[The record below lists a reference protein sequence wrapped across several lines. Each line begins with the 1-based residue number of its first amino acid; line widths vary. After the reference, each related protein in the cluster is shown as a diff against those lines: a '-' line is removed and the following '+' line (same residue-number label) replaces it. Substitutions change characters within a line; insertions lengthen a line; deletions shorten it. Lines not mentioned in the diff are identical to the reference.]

1 MKGEYDKLVA
11 ENEKLKEQV
20 LDLTNGNY
28 KRGIHTWEN
37 LNKMLKKANED
48 IQWWTDKDFEDFAKV
63 KDLQQRLDKA
73 VEILKDSEHK
83 APTCR
88 VIKALEVLEA
98 TPLNTSQG
106 QELHDQT
113 IRLQKDLEASQRYI
127 DALEKPSHDCNGQQ
141 NISMGGTVTRG
152 CWNCNNQP
160 TQTGGV
166 CPYRNEKQAFAF
178 CCIYWQERSKNI

>member
-1 MKGEYDKLVA
+1 MSSIPDA
-11 ENEKLKEQV
+11 ENFPDV
-20 LDLTNGNY
+20 DSY
-28 KRGIHTWEN
+28 V
-37 LNKMLKKANED
+37 
-48 IQWWTDKDFEDFAKV
+48 KV
-63 KDLQQRLDKA
+63 KLYNELHDIMDKYR
-73 VEILKDSEHK
+73 
-83 APTCR
+83 TRC
-88 VIKALEVLEA
+88 
-98 TPLNTSQG
+98 

-127 DALEKPSHDCNGQQ
+127 DTLEKPSHNCNGQTQ
-141 NISMGGTVTRG
+141 LNGTATRG